1 VVRKWYARR
10 LVIWARRFHFVDEQ
24 VIWLYRAS
32 TVSIWPCVSSFLVI
46 LVIYR
51 ALLMIANV
59 EIKAIEEGILNKA
72 DVVI

>member
-32 TVSIWPCVSSFLVI
+32 TVSIWPCVSSFLV
-46 LVIYR
+46 VYR